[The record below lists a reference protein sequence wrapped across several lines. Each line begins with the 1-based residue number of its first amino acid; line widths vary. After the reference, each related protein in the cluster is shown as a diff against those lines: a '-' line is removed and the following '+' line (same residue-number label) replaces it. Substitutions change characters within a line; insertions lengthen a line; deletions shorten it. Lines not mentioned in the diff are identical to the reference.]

1 MSRVIKSPGDIHLEI
16 SCPQRSCPV
25 KGLQQGGNSA
35 KEECGDARWRKE
47 KGFTF
52 PSRGQGSHASGSYST
67 YVNSDRNVL
76 RAVDWFKLIVIC
88 LLGLFQKT
96 TLEIARKRWVIHST
110 SAAKILSMPLL
121 LPSNEGCRHISSSA
135 ALEHWNSKR
144 KK

>member
-35 KEECGDARWRKE
+35 KEQCGDARWRKE
-47 KGFTF
+47 KGFTH
-52 PSRGQGSHASGSYST
+52 PSRAHYST

-88 LLGLFQKT
+88 LLGLFEET
-96 TLEIARKRWVIHST
+96 TLRTSPRAHSG
-110 SAAKILSMPLL
+110 A
-121 LPSNEGCRHISSSA
+121 
-135 ALEHWNSKR
+135 SKSQE
-144 KK
+144 KGE